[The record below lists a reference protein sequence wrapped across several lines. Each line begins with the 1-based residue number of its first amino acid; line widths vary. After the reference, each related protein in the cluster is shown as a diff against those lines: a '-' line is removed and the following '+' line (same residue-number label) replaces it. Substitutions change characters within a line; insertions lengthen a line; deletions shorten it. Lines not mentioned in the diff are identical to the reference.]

1 MQTELA
7 DYIDVSPIV
16 MQKEVV
22 EFIRKAKIEIK

>member
-16 MQKEVV
+16 IKAEVV
-22 EFIRKAKIEIK
+22 NFIRNSKIEIK